1 MREHQ
6 LPPDHAADLP
16 SSTSVLNVA
25 NALTALRVLAVPLL
39 GYLLLQ
45 DTQESRNWA
54 ALVFLLASITD
65 FIDGYVARRFGLI
78 TTVGKIADPIADKFL
93 TGVALIGL
101 SYVGSLP
108 WWVTILIIAR
118 EIGVTFLRFW
128 VIEHGVITVSRGGK
142 TKTLLQMIAIS
153 MFLVVWPLSAPE
165 LFLTIWD
172 IAKITMMSLAVI
184 LTLTTAIA
192 YIRKALQLRKE
203 IDVSNAG
210 ATP

>member
-1 MREHQ
+1 MREQQ
-6 LPPDHAADLP
+6 LPSDHAADLP

-25 NALTALRVLAVPLL
+25 NALTALRLLAVPLL
-39 GYLLLQ
+39 GYLLVQ

-65 FIDGYVARRFGLI
+65 FIDGYVARRYGLI

-101 SYVGSLP
+101 SYLGSLP

-118 EIGVTFLRFW
+118 EIGVTILRFW

-165 LFLTIWD
+165 SFVTIWD

-203 IDVSNAG
+203 IDVRIEG
-210 ATP
+210 AAS

>member
-16 SSTSVLNVA
+16 SSTSAWNVA
-25 NALTALRVLAVPLL
+25 NGLTALRVLAVPLL
-39 GYLLLQ
+39 GYLLFQ

-65 FIDGYVARRFGLI
+65 FIDGYVARKFGLI

-93 TGVALIGL
+93 TGVALVGL
-101 SYVGSLP
+101 SYLGALP

-118 EIGVTFLRFW
+118 EIGVTLLRFW
-128 VIEHGVITVSRGGK
+128 VIEHGVITASRGGK

-153 MFLVVWPLSAPE
+153 MFLVVWPLSTSE
-165 LFLTIWD
+165 SFLVVWD
-172 IAKITMMSLAVI
+172 IAKITMMGFAVI

-192 YIRKALQLRKE
+192 YIRKAVQLRRE
-203 IDVSNAG
+203 IDARYEG

>member
-1 MREHQ
+1 MREHH

-16 SSTSVLNVA
+16 SSTSVLNIA

-45 DTQESRNWA
+45 DTPESRNWA
-54 ALVFLLASITD
+54 ALVFLLASVTD
-65 FIDGYVARRFGLI
+65 FIDGYVARRFELI
-78 TTVGKIADPIADKFL
+78 TTLGKIADPIADKFL

-101 SYVGSLP
+101 SYLGALP

-118 EIGVTFLRFW
+118 EIGVTLLRFW
-128 VIEHGVITVSRGGK
+128 VIEHGVITASRGGK

-153 MFLVVWPLSAPE
+153 MFLVVWPMATSE
-165 LFLTIWD
+165 SFLLAWD
-172 IAKITMMSLAVI
+172 IAKITMMSLAVL

-192 YIRKALQLRKE
+192 YIRKAVQLRKE
-203 IDVSNAG
+203 IDARFES
-210 ATP
+210 ATQ

>member
-16 SSTSVLNVA
+16 SNTSVLNVA
-25 NALTALRVLAVPLL
+25 NALTALRVLAVPLM

-45 DTQESRNWA
+45 DTQDSRNWA

-118 EIGVTFLRFW
+118 EIGVTILRFW

-142 TKTLLQMIAIS
+142 TKTLLQMIAIT
-153 MFLVVWPLSAPE
+153 MFLVVWPLSTPE
-165 LFLTIWD
+165 LFLTMWD
-172 IAKITMMSLAVI
+172 IAKIAMMSLAVI

-203 IDVSNAG
+203 IDVRNAG

>member
-6 LPPDHAADLP
+6 LPSDHAADLP

-39 GYLLLQ
+39 AYLLLQ

-54 ALVFLLASITD
+54 ALVFLLASVTD
-65 FIDGYVARRFGLI
+65 FIDGYVARRFELV

-101 SYVGSLP
+101 SYLDALP

-118 EIGVTFLRFW
+118 EIGVTLLRFW
-128 VIEHGVITVSRGGK
+128 VIEHGVITASRGGK

-153 MFLVVWPLSAPE
+153 MFLVVWPMSTSE
-165 LFLTIWD
+165 SFLMMWD
-172 IAKITMMSLAVI
+172 IAKITMMSLAVL

-192 YIRKALQLRKE
+192 YIRKAVQLRKE
-203 IDVSNAG
+203 IDARFES
-210 ATP
+210 ATQ